1 MCIRGTRELTS
12 ITDGIFGLGTMQGEN
27 QDKGVALLSRSV
39 RSSTV
44 VRVRV
49 GSRDRI

>member
-1 MCIRGTRELTS
+1 MRVRRTRELTS
-12 ITDGIFGLGTMQGEN
+12 MTDGILGLGTMQGEN
-27 QDKGVALLSRSV
+27 QDKGVAFSSAFNLSCR
-39 RSSTV
+39 